1 MRAVL
6 LLTLVACGTEP
17 APPPSD
23 PNERVTCQF
32 DWRAGITACDRGCEV
47 QNTPTDTTCTI
58 AGAQCS
64 SDTVVDFEGQRGCCT
79 LGLQDGEMR
88 IQFAACE

>member
-1 MRAVL
+1 MRSL
-6 LLTLVACGTEP
+6 LLVALAACGTDP
-17 APPPSD
+17 TPPSD
-23 PNERVTCQF
+23 PNERVTCRF

-47 QNTPTDTTCTI
+47 RVTPTDTTCTI

-64 SDTVVDFEGQRGCCT
+64 VDTVVEFEGQRGCCT